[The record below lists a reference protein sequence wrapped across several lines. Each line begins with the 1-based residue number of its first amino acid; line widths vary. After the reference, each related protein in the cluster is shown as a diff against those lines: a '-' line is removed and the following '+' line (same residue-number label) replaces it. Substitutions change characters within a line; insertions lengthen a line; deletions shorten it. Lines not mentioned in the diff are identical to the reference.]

1 MITKKQL
8 IINADD
14 FGMSES
20 INLAVLDAYKNGILT
35 SASLLANGPAFEH
48 SISLLKEMQGIGLA
62 VHLNIIEFST
72 LQKNIKQDSLLYDRN
87 GRYNNGFVKLL
98 LKSFNHDILKEVEE
112 DFRLQIEKVLAYTP
126 VDHIDSHVHVHAI
139 PNIFK
144 IVCRLAKEYGIK
156 NIRTQFE
163 YPYFVPDIKKYL
175 SLKYPVNLIKVMI
188 LNTFTL
194 INRQVIDK
202 DYFSTNENIIGVNYT
217 GCMDTATIS
226 AALKNVREKTELLV
240 HPCIDSSMHSRIFEY
255 QAIVDEGLRQQIAD
269 CDIDLINFAGKLKFI

>member
-1 MITKKQL
+1 M
-8 IINADD
+8 
-14 FGMSES
+14 
-20 INLAVLDAYKNGILT
+20 
-35 SASLLANGPAFEH
+35 
-48 SISLLKEMQGIGLA
+48 
-62 VHLNIIEFST
+62 
-72 LQKNIKQDSLLYDRN
+72 
-87 GRYNNGFVKLL
+87 
-98 LKSFNHDILKEVEE
+98 
-112 DFRLQIEKVLAYTP
+112 
-126 VDHIDSHVHVHAI
+126 HVHAI

-240 HPCIDSSMHSRIFEY
+240 HPCIDRSMHSRIFEY

>member
-98 LKSFNHDILKEVEE
+98 LKSFLSSLFYSVNNKKAQGKNSFSALLK
-112 DFRLQIEKVLAYTP
+112 
-126 VDHIDSHVHVHAI
+126 
-139 PNIFK
+139 
-144 IVCRLAKEYGIK
+144 
-156 NIRTQFE
+156 
-163 YPYFVPDIKKYL
+163 
-175 SLKYPVNLIKVMI
+175 
-188 LNTFTL
+188 
-194 INRQVIDK
+194 
-202 DYFSTNENIIGVNYT
+202 
-217 GCMDTATIS
+217 
-226 AALKNVREKTELLV
+226 
-240 HPCIDSSMHSRIFEY
+240 
-255 QAIVDEGLRQQIAD
+255 
-269 CDIDLINFAGKLKFI
+269 

>member
-35 SASLLANGPAFEH
+35 SASLMSNGPAFEH
-48 SISLLKEMQGIGLA
+48 GVSLLKEMQGIGLA

-72 LQKNIKQDSLLYDRN
+72 LQKNIKQDSLLYN
-87 GRYNNGFVKLL
+87 SAGCYNNGFVMLL
-98 LKSFNHDILKEVEE
+98 LKSFNDDFLKEVEA

-144 IVCRLAKEYGIK
+144 IVCKLAKEYGIK

-163 YPYFVPDIKKYL
+163 YPYFVPEITKYF
-175 SLKYPVNLIKVMI
+175 SLKYPVNLIKLML

-194 INRQVIDK
+194 INRQVLDK

-217 GCMDTATIS
+217 GYMDKATIS
-226 AALKNVREKTELLV
+226 SALKNVREKTEV
-240 HPCIDSSMHSRIFEY
+240 VIHPCIDDSIPLRKIEY
-255 QAIVDEGLRQQIAD
+255 QALVDEGLKQQIAD
-269 CDIDLINFAGKLKFI
+269 CDIDLINFAGNIKLL